1 MGDKNSERMNAAAV
15 AVTAITMLSTVL
27 NMTGGNVME
36 AGTLETL
43 KQVIDVGI
51 TPVLLLVFVYY
62 FINKSRGDDRRVNEA
77 FQEAQTRIEEMAAGA
92 REHEDAMAAENA
104 KREEMLRSEAE
115 KRETMLRKE
124 AEKRESMLMLNLEKI
139 TVSMDSITRTLDRME
154 NSFSGIESRLEKI
167 EYKIGED
174 GGRNG

>member
-1 MGDKNSERMNAAAV
+1 MEDKNSRRMNTAAFSIT
-15 AVTAITMLSTVL
+15 AVTIFSAVV
-27 NMTGGNVME
+27 NMTGVSRMD

-77 FQEAQTRIEEMAAGA
+77 YQEAQAKIEEMAAGA

-104 KREEMLRSEAE
+104 RREEMLRSEAE

-124 AEKRESMLMLNLEKI
+124 SEKRESMLMLNLEKI

-154 NSFSGIESRLEKI
+154 NSFFGIESRLEKI

-174 GGRNG
+174 GRNG

>member
-1 MGDKNSERMNAAAV
+1 MGDKNLKGMNFAAFSITAV
-15 AVTAITMLSTVL
+15 TMLSAAL
-27 NMTGGNVME
+27 NMTGVSMMD

-62 FINKSRGDDRRVNEA
+62 FINKSKGDDKRVNAAYRET
-77 FQEAQTRIEEMAAGA
+77 QEKIEKMTSSA
-92 REHEDAMAAENA
+92 RMHEDAMAAENA
-104 KREEMLRSEAE
+104 RREEMLN
-115 KRETMLRKE
+115 M
-124 AEKRESMLMLNLEKI
+124 EKI

-167 EYKIGED
+167 EYKIGD
-174 GGRNG
+174 GDKNG